1 MMNNTQHLSIQPSGE
16 ASAELVS
23 AMMDG
28 ELDHQESMA
37 SLARMK
43 SSPAWRD
50 DWATYHLIGDA
61 LRQLPPLSSDF
72 TQQVARQLADEPTVL
87 APRKSMIARH
97 PLGMFSAAA
106 SVAAITVVTWQSL
119 QSSPELSPTIQL
131 ADSRNIVVAALPGSS
146 HPSRN
151 VSEYLIAHQE
161 YSPSMA
167 MQGVAPYVRTVYE
180 TQGDVAR

>member
-1 MMNNTQHLSIQPSGE
+1 MVNNTQHLSNQPAGE
-16 ASAELVS
+16 ASSELVS

-43 SSPAWRD
+43 SSPVWRE
-50 DWATYHLIGDA
+50 DWAAYHLIGDA
-61 LRQLPPLSSDF
+61 LRQLPPLSDDF
-72 TQQVARQLADEPTVL
+72 TQLVARQLADEPTVL

-97 PLGMFSAAA
+97 PLGVFSAAA
-106 SVAAITVVTWQSL
+106 SVAAITLVAWQSL
-119 QSSPELSPTIQL
+119 QSSPEFGPTVQL
-131 ADSRNIVVAALPGSS
+131 ADNRNVVGVALPEPQPRG
-146 HPSRN
+146 N

-180 TQGDVAR
+180 TQGDAAR